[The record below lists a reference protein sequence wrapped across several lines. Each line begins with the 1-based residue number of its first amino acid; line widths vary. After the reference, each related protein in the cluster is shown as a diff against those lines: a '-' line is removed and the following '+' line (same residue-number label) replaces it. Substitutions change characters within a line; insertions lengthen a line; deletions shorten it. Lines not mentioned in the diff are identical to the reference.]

1 MNKTAKGLIALSGVL
16 VLLGGGYAA
25 LRLTED
31 KGGEIEPT
39 SASEVSE
46 DGKEVIIISDTAPE
60 GPDQGPQQNIE
71 YGVVKTVDVK
81 NQSGELHVVQK
92 SKGSTE
98 SGSTYTTYTL
108 DGYQDV
114 AMDDS
119 VIGTLANNANE
130 LTSIDVVDENCTDLA
145 KFGLDDPR
153 ITAEIKFESGKF
165 YRMFIGDEAPAGDAS
180 YVMIDSINTVYTVR
194 NSALANYSKT
204 ERDFVDTTVLASP
217 DELPVVKTLK
227 IERGDIDYDI
237 VIKYDE
243 KADDSS
249 YTGGTSSSHVLVE
262 PTTAYL
268 AVERSTDITTGMFG
282 LSAKGIYSVHCTD
295 ADIAEA
301 GLKDPFCKVTMSCD
315 DGNEYTLLLSEQF
328 TDSEYG
334 KCYYGMLEGGNVIF
348 IISEE
353 NAQWATVMP
362 VDIASKIFIA
372 SYVWN
377 ISDLSV
383 ECSSGEKAEFK
394 LAKKDPNEKKDSY
407 KAEDI
412 NTTKNG
418 ETFDSERFRQF
429 YGFLISGNAES
440 FALGEEKPAAA
451 PMAKLTYTDSYTNET
466 TTLEFY
472 EKSAM
477 SALIVV
483 DGEAKFNVTK
493 SFVETLIH
501 NVQILDT
508 DEEFKTT
515 WK

>member
-31 KGGEIEPT
+31 KGGESE
-39 SASEVSE
+39 SSSSSEVSE
-46 DGKEVIIISDTAPE
+46 SGKEVIIISDTAPD
-60 GPDQGPQQNIE
+60 GPEDPNQSFE
-71 YGVVKTVDVK
+71 YGVVKTVDVT
-81 NQSGELHVVQK
+81 NESGELHVVQK
-92 SKGSTE
+92 EKSSTDEGS
-98 SGSTYTTYTL
+98 SYTTYTL
-108 DGYQDV
+108 DGYQDI
-114 AMDDS
+114 AMENS
-119 VIGTLANNANE
+119 IIGTLANNANE
-130 LTSIDVVDENCTDLA
+130 LTSSDVIAEDCTDLA
-145 KFGLDDPR
+145 KYGLESPR
-153 ITAEIKFESGKF
+153 ITADIKYESGKF
-165 YRMFIGDEAPAGDAS
+165 YRMYIGDEAPSGDVS

-194 NSALANYSKT
+194 NSALANYSKAAW
-204 ERDFVDTTVLASP
+204 DFVDTTVLASP
-217 DELPVVKTLK
+217 DELPIVKTLK

-249 YTGGTSSSHVLVE
+249 YTGGTSSAHILVE

-282 LSAKGIYSVHCTD
+282 LSAAGIYSVHCTEN
-295 ADIAEA
+295 DIAEA
-301 GLKDPFCKVTMSCD
+301 GLKDPFCTVTMSCD

-334 KCYYGMLEGGNVIF
+334 KCYYGMLKGGNVIF
-348 IISEE
+348 IISGDK
-353 NAQWATVMP
+353 AQWATVMP

-383 ECSSGEKAEFK
+383 ECSSGEKAEFR
-394 LAKKDPNEKKDSY
+394 LEKKDPNEKKDSY

-418 ETFDSERFRQF
+418 ESFDSERFRQF

-440 FALGEEKPAAA
+440 FALGEEIPAAA
-451 PMAKLTYTDSYTNET
+451 PMVKLTYTDSYTNET

-472 EKSAM
+472 DKSAM

-483 DGEAKFNVTK
+483 NGEAKFTVTK

>member
-31 KGGEIEPT
+31 KGGGSE
-39 SASEVSE
+39 SSSSSEVSE
-46 DGKEVIIISDTAPE
+46 SGKEVIIISDTAPDAPE
-60 GPDQGPQQNIE
+60 DPTQSFE

-81 NQSGELHVVQK
+81 NESGELHVVQK
-92 SKGSTE
+92 EKSTTD
-98 SGSTYTTYTL
+98 SGSSYVTYTL
-108 DGYQDV
+108 DGYQDID
-114 AMDDS
+114 MENS
-119 VIGTLANNANE
+119 IIGTLANNANE
-130 LTSIDVVDENCTDLA
+130 LTSDDVIAEDCTDLA
-145 KFGLDDPR
+145 KYGLANPR
-153 ITAEIKFESGKF
+153 ITADIKYESGKF
-165 YRMFIGDEAPAGDAS
+165 YRMYIGDEAPAGDAS

-194 NSALANYSKT
+194 NSALANYSKK
-204 ERDFVDTTVLASP
+204 EWDFVNTTVLASP
-217 DELPVVKTLK
+217 DELPIVKTLK

-243 KADDSS
+243 KAEDSS
-249 YTGGTSSSHVLVE
+249 YTGGTSSAHVLVE

-348 IISEE
+348 IISED

-440 FALGEEKPAAA
+440 FALGEEIPASA
-451 PMAKLTYTDSYTNET
+451 PMVKLIYTDSYTNET

-477 SALIVV
+477 SVLIVV
-483 DGEAKFNVTK
+483 NGEAKFNVTK

>member
-31 KGGEIEPT
+31 KGGE
-39 SASEVSE
+39 SESSPSSE
-46 DGKEVIIISDTAPE
+46 SSESGKQVIIISDQAPD
-60 GPDQGPQQNIE
+60 GPEDPNQSFD

-81 NQSGELHVVQK
+81 NLDDELHVVQK
-92 SKGSTE
+92 AKNVEE
-98 SGSTYTTYTL
+98 SGNSYATYTL

-114 AMDDS
+114 SMEDS
-119 VIGTLANNANE
+119 IIGTLANNANE
-130 LTSIDVVDENCTDLA
+130 LTSEDVIAENCTDIA
-145 KFGLDDPR
+145 KYGLTKPQ
-153 ITAEIKFESGKF
+153 ITADIKYESGKEF
-165 YRMFIGDEAPAGDAS
+165 RMIVGDEAPSGDAS
-180 YVMIDSINTVYTVR
+180 YVMIEGVDTVYTVR
-194 NSALANYSKT
+194 NSVLANYRKSAW
-204 ERDFVDTTVLASP
+204 DFVNTTLLAKP
-217 DELPVVKTLK
+217 DEMPIVENMK
-227 IERGDIDYDI
+227 IERSDIDYDI

-243 KADDSS
+243 KTNDSK
-249 YTGGTSSSHVLVE
+249 YTGGTSSAHVLVE
-262 PTTAYL
+262 PTSAYL
-268 AVERSTDITTGMFG
+268 AVERSTEITTGMFG
-282 LSAKGIYSVHCTD
+282 LTAKGVYSVHCTE

-301 GLKDPFCKVTMSCD
+301 GLQDPFCKVFMDCD
-315 DGNEYTLLLSEQF
+315 DGEKYVLLLSEQF
-328 TDSEYG
+328 TDADNG

-348 IISEE
+348 ILSEE
-353 NAQWATVMP
+353 KAQWATVMP
-362 VDIASKIFIA
+362 IDIASKIFIA

-377 ISDLSV
+377 ISDLTV
-383 ECSSGEKAEFK
+383 ECNSGEKAEFK
-394 LAKKDPNEKKDSY
+394 LEKKNPNEEKDSY

-418 ETFDSERFRQF
+418 ESFDSERFRQF

-440 FALGEEKPAAA
+440 FALGETIPSTA
-451 PMAKLTYTDSYTNET
+451 PMVKLKFTDSYTGET
-466 TTLEFY
+466 FSFEFY
-472 EKSAM
+472 EKTAM

-483 DGEAKFNVTK
+483 NGEAKFTVTK

>member
-1 MNKTAKGLIALSGVL
+1 MNKTAKGLIALSAVM

-31 KGGEIEPT
+31 KGGE
-39 SASEVSE
+39 SEGSSSSSE
-46 DGKEVIIISDTAPE
+46 SSESGKQVIIISDTAPD
-60 GPDQGPQQNIE
+60 GPDNPNQSFE

-81 NQSGELHVVQK
+81 NLTDELHVVQK
-92 SKGSTE
+92 SKNTTEAGSA
-98 SGSTYTTYTL
+98 YTTYTL

-114 AMDDS
+114 AMEDS
-119 VIGTLANNANE
+119 IIGTLANNANE
-130 LTSIDVVDENCTDLA
+130 LTSEDVIAENCTDLA
-145 KFGLDDPR
+145 KYGLDSPQ
-153 ITAEIKFESGKF
+153 ITADIKYESGKE
-165 YRMFIGDEAPAGDAS
+165 YRMLIGDEAPAGDAS
-180 YVMIDSINTVYTVR
+180 YVMIDGVDTVYTVR
-194 NSALANYSKT
+194 NSALANYRKT
-204 ERDFVDTTVLASP
+204 TWDFVNTTVLASP
-217 DELPVVKTLK
+217 DELPIVKTLK

-237 VIKYDE
+237 VIEYDE
-243 KADDSS
+243 KNDDSS
-249 YTGGTSSSHVLVE
+249 YTGGTSSAHVLVE
-262 PTTAYL
+262 PTSAYL
-268 AVERSTDITTGMFG
+268 AVERSTAITTGMFG
-282 LSAKGIYSVHCTD
+282 LSAKGIYSVHCTES
-295 ADIAEA
+295 DIAEA
-301 GLKDPFCKVTMSCD
+301 GLKDPFCRVTMSCD
-315 DGNEYTLLLSEQF
+315 DGNEYVLLLSEQF

-348 IISEE
+348 IISEDK
-353 NAQWATVMP
+353 AQWATVMP

-372 SYVWN
+372 AYVWN

-394 LAKKDPNEKKDSY
+394 LEKKDPDEKKDSY

-418 ETFDSERFRQF
+418 ESFDSERFRQF

-440 FALGEEKPAAA
+440 FALGEEIPAGA
-451 PMAKLTYTDSYTNET
+451 PMVKLTYTDSYTGET

-508 DEEFKTT
+508 DEEFTTT